1 MKDII
6 SGLLRIVA
14 EGFDKI
20 PLLNRFKGYRSV
32 IGFVALAVVGILDA
46 LKVGGGELFSTYS
59 PYLIAFTGLALNAAG
74 RDELALDSVTL
85 KKK

>member
-6 SGLLRIVA
+6 AGLLNIIA

-32 IGFVALAVVGILDA
+32 IGFVALAVLGLLDA

-59 PYLIAFTGLALNAAG
+59 VYLIAFTGLALNAAG
-74 RDELALDSVTL
+74 RDEMTIESLTI
-85 KKK
+85 KK